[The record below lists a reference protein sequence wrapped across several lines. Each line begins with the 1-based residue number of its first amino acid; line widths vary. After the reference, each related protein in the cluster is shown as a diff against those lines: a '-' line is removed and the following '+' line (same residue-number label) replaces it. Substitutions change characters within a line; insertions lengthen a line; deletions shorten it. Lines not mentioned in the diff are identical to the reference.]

1 MAEYASIFNDV
12 LGPVM
17 VGPSSSHTAAS
28 VRIGKALRQMVKGK
42 IVYFQA
48 DFDPKGSLAASYVS
62 QCSDVGLVGGLL
74 GMEPTH
80 EDLLR
85 SIEIA
90 EADGMEINF
99 RVVPYEADHPN
110 TYRMIIRSDQGEE
123 VKATALSVGGGMIEF
138 ILIQGEP
145 VLISGGFYETLI
157 YGNSLQQTSADIAAY
172 AEGQVAGF
180 CQMEQREEQ
189 DRVFLNIK
197 THEPIKEEVL
207 EGFNQFFQVDEVIAF
222 DPVLPIMSQKEKQVP
237 FKTAAE
243 MLEIAEEQKLELW
256 QMAAM
261 YESARGNISEEE
273 VYNKMADIVAIMSKG
288 IETGLKGTEYEDR
301 ILGYQSYKIE
311 EKKAQMIG
319 GTLTADIIAF
329 ITAMMEVKSS
339 MNVFVAAPTAGS
351 CGALPGTVFAVA
363 KEYNKSTDE
372 IIKAMLAAGMIGVFI
387 AEYATFAAE
396 VAGCQA
402 ECGSGSGMTAAALV
416 QLMGGSARTAA
427 NAASMALQNIFGMV
441 CDPIDVRVEV
451 PCLGKNVMCGMNAL
465 GAANMAI
472 AGFDVVV
479 PLDETIDSFD
489 KVGRMIPPELRCTG
503 LAGLA
508 QTKSGQEISR
518 QLACRKGCC

>member
-28 VRIGKALRQMVKGK
+28 VRIGKALRQMVKGN
-42 IVYFQA
+42 VTYFQA
-48 DFDPKGSLAASYVS
+48 DFAPKGSLAASYIT

-85 SIEIA
+85 SIELA
-90 EADGMEINF
+90 EAGGMTINF
-99 RVVPYEADHPN
+99 RIIPYEAEHPN
-110 TYRMIIRSDQGEE
+110 TYRMIIRSDQMEE
-123 VKATALSVGGGMIEF
+123 VTATALSVGGGMIVFTE
-138 ILIQGEP
+138 IQGEP
-145 VLISGGFYETLI
+145 VTISGGFYETLI
-157 YGNSLQQTSADIAAY
+157 YGKSPTSAISDVTAY
-172 AEGQVAGF
+172 AEAKVPGF
-180 CQMEQREEQ
+180 CQIEQRVADEK
-189 DRVFLNIK
+189 VFLNIK
-197 THEPIKEEVL
+197 SHQPITEEVL
-207 EGFNQFFQVDEVIAF
+207 AGFKQFFQIDEVIAF
-222 DPVLPIMSQKEKQVP
+222 DPVLPVMSQKEKNVP
-237 FKTAAE
+237 FKTAEE
-243 MLEIAEEQKLELW
+243 MLQIAERDQLELW
-256 QMAAM
+256 QLATM
-261 YESARGNISEEE
+261 YESVRGNISEQQ
-273 VYNKMADIVAIMSKG
+273 VYDKMADIVAIMGKG
-288 IETGLKGTEYEDR
+288 IEIGLKGTEYADR
-301 ILGYQSYKIE
+301 ILGYQSYKVGE
-311 EKKAQMIG
+311 HQAQMIG
-319 GTLTADIIAF
+319 GTLTADIVAF

-363 KEYNKSTDE
+363 KEYNKSNDE
-372 IIKAMLAAGMIGVFI
+372 IIKAMLAAGIIGVFI

-402 ECGSGSGMTAAALV
+402 ECGAGSGMTAAALV

-441 CDPIDVRVEV
+441 CDPVDVRVEV
-451 PCLGKNVMCGMNAL
+451 PCLGKNMMCGMNAL

-472 AGFDVVV
+472 AGFDVVI

-508 QTKSGQEISR
+508 QTKTGLEISR